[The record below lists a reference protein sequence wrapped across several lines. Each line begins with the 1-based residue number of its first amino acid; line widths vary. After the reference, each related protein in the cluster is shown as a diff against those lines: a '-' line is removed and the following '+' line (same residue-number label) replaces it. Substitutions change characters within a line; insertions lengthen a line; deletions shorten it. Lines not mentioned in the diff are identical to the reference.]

1 MKYLKTYEAQ
11 HVNTI
16 ARRFKGEYDKINTKL
31 IEIKQYMDEILL
43 HLSDE
48 GYKVKTDICTDIT
61 DNHISLLICNRKP
74 FEIND
79 IKDELEHLSNY
90 LKSKG
95 METPLT
101 NMFKYYIGE
110 VKART
115 RIDYDTREEYK
126 EYEFFIRLY
135 PKKVRELRAKIDA
148 IRNSN

>member
-1 MKYLKTYEAQ
+1 MKYLRTYEAQ
-11 HVNTI
+11 HVTTI
-16 ARRFKGEYDKINTKL
+16 AKRFKSEYDKINTKL

-48 GYKVKTDICTDIT
+48 GYNIKTNICTDIT
-61 DNHISLLICNRKP
+61 DNHISLLISSKNP

-79 IKDELEHLSNY
+79 IKGELTHLSNY

-101 NMFKYYIGE
+101 NMFKYYLGE

-115 RIDYDTREEYK
+115 RLDYDTREEYK

-148 IRNSN
+148 IRKS

>member
-1 MKYLKTYEAQ
+1 MKYLRTYEAQ
-11 HVNTI
+11 HVTTI
-16 ARRFKGEYDKINTKL
+16 AKRFKGEYDKINTKL

-48 GYKVKTDICTDIT
+48 GYNIKTNICTDIT
-61 DNHISLLICNRKP
+61 DNHISLLISSKNP
-74 FEIND
+74 FEISD
-79 IKDELEHLSNY
+79 IKGELTHLSNY

-101 NMFKYYIGE
+101 NMFKYYLGE

-148 IRNSN
+148 IRNS

>member
-1 MKYLKTYEAQ
+1 
-11 HVNTI
+11 
-16 ARRFKGEYDKINTKL
+16 
-31 IEIKQYMDEILL
+31 MDEILL

-48 GYKVKTDICTDIT
+48 GYSVKTDICTDIT

-135 PKKVRELRAKIDA
+135 PKKVRELRAKIDD

>member
-1 MKYLKTYEAQ
+1 MKYLRTYEAQ
-11 HVNTI
+11 HVTTI
-16 ARRFKGEYDKINTKL
+16 AKRFKGEYDKINTKL

-48 GYKVKTDICTDIT
+48 GYNIKTNICTDIT
-61 DNHISLLICNRKP
+61 DNHISLLISSKNP

-79 IKDELEHLSNY
+79 IKGELTHLSNY

-101 NMFKYYIGE
+101 NMFKYYLGE
-110 VKART
+110 VKAKT
-115 RIDYDTREEYK
+115 RLDYDTREEYK

-148 IRNSN
+148 IRNS

>member
-1 MKYLKTYEAQ
+1 MKYLRTYEAQ
-11 HVNTI
+11 HVTTI
-16 ARRFKGEYDKINTKL
+16 AKRFKGEYDKINTKL

-48 GYKVKTDICTDIT
+48 GYNIKTNICTDIT
-61 DNHISLLICNRKP
+61 DNHISLLISSKNP

-79 IKDELEHLSNY
+79 IKGELTHLSNY

-101 NMFKYYIGE
+101 NMFKYYLGE

-115 RIDYDTREEYK
+115 RLDYDTREEYK

-148 IRNSN
+148 IRKS

>member
-48 GYKVKTDICTDIT
+48 GYSVKTDICTDIT

-74 FEIND
+74 FGIND

>member
-1 MKYLKTYEAQ
+1 MKYLRTYEAQ
-11 HVNTI
+11 HVTTI
-16 ARRFKGEYDKINTKL
+16 AKRFKSEYDKINTKL

-48 GYKVKTDICTDIT
+48 GYNIKTNICTDIT
-61 DNHISLLICNRKP
+61 DNHISLLISSKNP
-74 FEIND
+74 FEISD
-79 IKDELEHLSNY
+79 IKGELTHLSNY

-101 NMFKYYIGE
+101 NMFKYYLGE

-148 IRNSN
+148 IRNS

>member
-1 MKYLKTYEAQ
+1 MKYLRTYEAQ
-11 HVNTI
+11 HVTTI
-16 ARRFKGEYDKINTKL
+16 AKRFKGEYDKINTKL

-48 GYKVKTDICTDIT
+48 GYNIKTNICTDIT
-61 DNHISLLICNRKP
+61 DNHISLLISSKNP
-74 FEIND
+74 FEISD
-79 IKDELEHLSNY
+79 IKGELTHLSNY

-101 NMFKYYIGE
+101 NMFKYYLGE

-115 RIDYDTREEYK
+115 RLDYDTREEYK

-148 IRNSN
+148 IRNS

>member
-1 MKYLKTYEAQ
+1 MKYLRTYEAQ

-16 ARRFKGEYDKINTKL
+16 AKRFKGEYDKINTKL
-31 IEIKQYMDEILL
+31 IEIKQYIDEILL

-48 GYKVKTDICTDIT
+48 GYKVKTNICTDIT
-61 DNHISLLICNRKP
+61 DNHISLLISNRNP

-79 IKDELEHLSNY
+79 IKGELDHLSNY
-90 LKSKG
+90 LRSKG
-95 METPLT
+95 METPLS
-101 NMFKYYIGE
+101 NMFKYHLGE

-135 PKKVRELRAKIDA
+135 PNKVRELRAKIDA
-148 IRNSN
+148 IRNS